1 MKTFTKYLN
10 ESKKTWKFTI
20 KTIHD
25 LTNLQ
30 CDRIEKHLGK
40 YDSSGLG
47 AAKKTIL
54 QSAPRDFPS
63 HKGYEVFTHDFETN
77 IIASGWQIQ
86 NDIRNMLGLTD
97 GVLKVIGEHEPKE
110 SIPLGKQKEVASVL
124 ADAEYKEA
132 EKVDHTKHYG
142 DEYNTSF
149 IKELMKV
156 KKAKESEVA
165 KK

>member
-1 MKTFTKYLN
+1 MKTFTKYLS

-40 YDSSGLG
+40 YDSNGLG

-63 HKGYEVFTHDFETN
+63 HKGYEVFTHAFETN

-97 GVLKVIGEHEPKE
+97 EPEKPKE
-110 SIPLGKQKEVASVL
+110 SSEQQTDLYSQF
-124 ADAEYKEA
+124 EA
-132 EKVDHTKHYG
+132 IDINDFKD
-142 DEYNTSF
+142 
-149 IKELMKV
+149 
-156 KKAKESEVA
+156 
-165 KK
+165 

>member
-1 MKTFTKYLN
+1 MKTFTKYLS

-97 GVLKVIGEHEPKE
+97 GVLKVIGEHEPDDLIPPMGERVE
-110 SIPLGKQKEVASVL
+110 SLL
-124 ADAEYKEA
+124 ADKDYKDA
-132 EKVDHTKHYG
+132 EKVNASDHYG
-142 DEYNTSF
+142 DEYNSSF

-156 KKAKESEVA
+156 KKQKEKGNE
-165 KK
+165 